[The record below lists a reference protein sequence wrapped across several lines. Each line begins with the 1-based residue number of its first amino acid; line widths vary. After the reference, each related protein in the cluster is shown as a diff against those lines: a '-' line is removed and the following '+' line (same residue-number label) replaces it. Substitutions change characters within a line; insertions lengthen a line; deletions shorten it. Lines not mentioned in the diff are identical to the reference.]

1 MVMTDYREEKR
12 KVILHLFLETLDI
25 SYMMIDMTMS

>member
-12 KVILHLFLETLDI
+12 KAILHLFLETLDI
-25 SYMMIDMTMS
+25 SYMMIDMMMS